1 LRVWLHAPYFHAF
14 RESLSTIIDMAE
26 SKQAEA
32 LADTSRRLNAVL
44 DNATVAIFLMDD
56 RQHCAYMNAAAERLT
71 GYTFAETQGR
81 PLHDVIHHTRPDGS
95 HFPLHECAI
104 DRAFPENAHT
114 RGEEVFVHKDGHFY
128 PVAFNASP
136 VRDEASRTI
145 GTVIEVRDI
154 SAEKAQEVALRE
166 STQRLADERHALEV
180 LNRTGTRIAAELELD
195 SLVQAVVD
203 AGVEL
208 TGAQFGAFFYNVLDG
223 AGGKYMLF
231 ALSGAER
238 SAFEKFGMPRATAVF
253 APTFLGEG
261 VIRSA
266 DILADQRYGR
276 NTPHSGMPSGHLPV
290 RSYLA
295 VPVTSRSGEVIGG
308 LFFGHPET
316 DVFSERSERLMSG
329 LAAQAAIG
337 IDNARLFQA
346 AQRARDDL
354 ERRVEERTRELEQ
367 AHEAL
372 RQSQKMEAVGQ
383 LTGGIAHDFNNMLA
397 VVIGSLDLLERR
409 IGPGD
414 ARARRYVHAAAEGA
428 RRAANLTQRL
438 LAFSRQQPLRPE
450 PLEPNKLVAGMSD
463 LLRHS
468 LGSDVRL
475 ETVLAGG
482 LWRTHADPNQLENV
496 ILNLAV
502 NARDAMPDGGRLT
515 VETQNA
521 HLDERYSAAHPG
533 VLPGQYVLIAVTD
546 TGAGMPPDVVA
557 RAFDPF
563 FTTKEVGKGTGLGLS
578 MVYGFVK
585 QSGGHVKI
593 YSEVGHGTTVK
604 VYLPR
609 HSGVE
614 AGISDGLNED
624 DVPLGEEREVVL
636 VVEDEP
642 AVRQFSVDALSEL
655 GYRVLEADG
664 AASALRILE
673 VHPEIGLL
681 FTDVVMPDVNGRRLA
696 EEARLRRPDLKVL
709 FTTGYTRN
717 AIVHNGVLD
726 AGVQLIGKPY
736 SVEQLAAKVREVLD
750 S

>member
-1 LRVWLHAPYFHAF
+1 MV
-14 RESLSTIIDMAE
+14 DMNNE
-26 SKQAEA
+26 KQAARA
-32 LADTSRRLNAVL
+32 LADASRRLNAVL

-136 VRDEASRTI
+136 IRDEASRTI

-154 SAEKAQEVALRE
+154 AADRAQEAALRE
-166 STQRLADERHALEV
+166 NAKTLADERHALEV

-195 SLVQAVVD
+195 RLVQAVVD

-208 TGAQFGAFFYNVLDG
+208 TGAQFGAFFYNVLDE
-223 AGGKYMLF
+223 AGGKYMLY

-266 DILADQRYGR
+266 DILRDERYGR
-276 NTPHSGMPSGHLPV
+276 NSPHTGMPTGHLPV

-316 DVFSERSERLMSG
+316 DVFSQRSERLMSG

-354 ERRVEERTRELEQ
+354 ERRVEERTLALEQ

-414 ARARRYVHAAAEGA
+414 ARARRYAQAATDGA

-450 PLEPNKLVAGMSD
+450 PLDVNKLVGGMSD

-515 VETQNA
+515 VETQNT
-521 HLDERYSAAHPG
+521 HLDDRYSASHPG
-533 VLPGQYVLIAVTD
+533 VSPGQYVLIAITD
-546 TGAGMPPDVVA
+546 TGAGMPPDIIA
-557 RAFDPF
+557 KAFDPF

-609 HSGVE
+609 HAGVE
-614 AGISDGLNED
+614 SVLSEELQDC
-624 DVPLGEEREVVL
+624 DVPLGEEQEVVL

-664 AASALRILE
+664 AGSALRVLAA
-673 VHPEIGLL
+673 HPEVALL
-681 FTDVVMPDVNGRRLA
+681 FTDVVMPDVNGRKLA